1 MKYYSFKPC
10 GVETTKFCEPELF
23 GEWAE
28 EGLWKNKWRNRN
40 LKLPVTMYV
49 KNRYNPGDY
58 PLAGAKLVSEKL
70 LDIIKKLNKNY
81 EALPTQLD

>member
-49 KNRYNPGDY
+49 KN
-58 PLAGAKLVSEKL
+58 K
-70 LDIIKKLNKNY
+70 
-81 EALPTQLD
+81 